1 MNKKL
6 DSIQREMLM
15 GKKKKTVQLSTSTI
29 TEVLFLETTIKCL
42 YAAELFC
49 EYFPSLP

>member
-6 DSIQREMLM
+6 DRVQREMLL
-15 GKKKKTVQLSTSTI
+15 GKKKKKLVQLTSTT
-29 TEVLFLETTIKCL
+29 TEVLFLETTVKCL

-49 EYFPSLP
+49 EYFPFLP